1 MRQMSTKS
9 GDAYQPGQRGKMR
22 FAFLDTVRRRPLE
35 SAISLSLLFVLC
47 ILIVYPLIM
56 LVVAPAS
63 SSPGDQNSLSW
74 DGIMRTLTSPRF
86 YEAWQNTLVSAFLA
100 TILAVVTGVIFTFF
114 VERTNLPAKGYFRLM
129 LVLPLFIAPLIGAI
143 AWTGMAAPS
152 VGVLNRFLGWTGLGL
167 EFNIYSMPGIVLLL
181 GLYKVPYVYL
191 FTSGT
196 LKAIDGSVEEA
207 SRICGR
213 NILYTLY
220 KVTLPMVTPSII
232 AVSLLCVVLT
242 VENFGILAVVALPA
256 GIPFVASEL
265 YLNVSRQPPD
275 YSYAT
280 LAAIMLILFTM
291 GGLWLQRRV
300 NKSNDYVTVSG
311 KGHRAKLINLKG
323 WRWPVAL
330 IIGLYLFV
338 TVLMPMLVLVYASF
352 LPFWSTR
359 LASFTLANYE
369 NIFTRGSIVRAIQ
382 NSLFLSLVGGLITA
396 SLAVGVAYVVLR
408 TKAVGRNV
416 IDVVSTIPLAVPS
429 IAFGIAFLWAWIYV
443 PLPIY
448 GTIWIL
454 LIAFVAKYMTIGVR
468 NISASI
474 TQVSSELEAAARVS
488 GASPIRAATTVTIPL
503 LRNTIIGSW
512 VLSFSLM
519 IKELNV
525 SILLYSHA
533 SVVLPVLIFD
543 AQEEGNFSQVAA
555 MSVALSTLIFLA
567 VFVSQRLLNTKQTA

>member
-1 MRQMSTKS
+1 MKPASSYADAMAGPDGRKS
-9 GDAYQPGQRGKMR
+9 SSLAL
-22 FAFLDTVRRRPLE
+22 FDTMRRRPVETTVSVIL
-35 SAISLSLLFVLC
+35 IIILG
-47 ILIVYPLIM
+47 ILIVYPLVM
-56 LVVAPAS
+56 LGVAAS
-63 SSPGDQNSLSW
+63 VPGGQSSMSW
-74 DGIMRTLTSPRF
+74 EGIRQTLVSPRF
-86 YEAWQNTLVSAFLA
+86 HEAWWNTLLSAFLA
-100 TILAVVTGVIFTFF
+100 TILAVVTGGVFTFC
-114 VERTNLPAKGYFRLM
+114 VERTNLPAKGFFRLM
-129 LVLPLFIAPLIGAI
+129 LVLPLFVAPLIGGI
-143 AWTGMAAPS
+143 AWTGMAAPNI
-152 VGVLNRFLGWTGLGL
+152 GVLNRILTWVGLDAQ
-167 EFNIYSMPGIVLLL
+167 FNIYSMTGIILLL
-181 GLYKVPYVYL
+181 GFYKVPYVYL

-196 LKAIDGSVEEA
+196 LNAIDGSVEEA

-213 NILYTLY
+213 GILYTLY

-242 VENFGILAVVALPA
+242 VENFGVLAILALPA
-256 GIPFVASEL
+256 NIPFVASEL
-265 YLNVSRQPPD
+265 YLNVARQPPD

-280 LAAIMLILFTM
+280 ISAIMLIMFTM
-291 GGLWLQRRV
+291 IGLWLQRRV

-311 KGHRAKLINLKG
+311 KGHRAKLIKLNA
-323 WRWPVAL
+323 WRWPVTL
-330 IIGLYLFV
+330 VIGVYLFV

-352 LPFWSTR
+352 LPFWSKR
-359 LASFTLANYE
+359 AAAFTLANYE
-369 NIFTRGSIVRAIQ
+369 NIFTRGSITRAVN
-382 NSLFLSLVGGLITA
+382 NSLFLSIVGGLITMI
-396 SLAVGVAYVVLR
+396 LAVSVAYVVLR
-408 TKAVGRNV
+408 TKAVGRNI
-416 IDVVSTIPLAVPS
+416 IDIISTLPLAVPS

-454 LIAFVAKYMTIGVR
+454 LIAFVAKYLTIGVR
-468 NISASI
+468 NISASM
-474 TQVSSELEAAARVS
+474 TQVSPELEAAARVS

-555 MSVALSTLIFLA
+555 MSVALSALIFVA
-567 VFVSQRLLNTKQTA
+567 VYVSQRLLKTNHSV